1 MKKRL
6 LSLILSLSLAL
17 SLTTPVFAYDSSTI
31 TDISDHW
38 AQEHIVWAMEY
49 GLFQGVSEA
58 EFDPD
63 GFMTRGMFVTV
74 LGRLAGVD
82 STGYDEDWYLSNLY
96 TDVSADSYYA
106 PYINWATRY
115 GITNG
120 IGDGCFAP
128 DTPVTR
134 EQIAT
139 LLVRFAS
146 IYNYDLTTITDT
158 IVDSFTDAAS
168 VSEYAASSV
177 ETMRQIGL
185 INGRSDSDGTYRFAP
200 QDYASRAESATLFRR
215 LYISIIENTER
226 IMVDPTEMTVVPEI
240 AELYLGETTSLISI
254 ISPEDATN
262 KTVTWV
268 SEDPSVATVTADGKV
283 TAVSEGTVDIYAYTW
298 NGLFDYC
305 TVTCKREVSLSYPT
319 ESYAEKCMRIFG
331 EVIPNQ
337 YSMAYRNY
345 YKSNAEAKSHMVPV
359 TIKAWDFAD
368 RTQTTKITKT
378 YVIYVHENI
387 ADSVKAIFDEI
398 YHGDEQFPIHSIG
411 GYRWDYDSEHTI
423 GVAIDINANENY
435 YINFKTGQ
443 TVGSYWKP
451 GVDPYS
457 IPLDGDVAQAFARYG
472 FSQGIWSNS
481 RDYMHFSYFGT

>member
-6 LSLILSLSLAL
+6 LGLILSLTLAL

-49 GLFQGVSEA
+49 GLFQGVSET

-146 IYNYDLTTITDT
+146 IYNYNLTTITDT

-177 ETMRQIGL
+177 DTMRQIGL
-185 INGRSDSDGTYRFAP
+185 INGRSDGDGTYRFAP

-226 IMVDPTEMTVVPEI
+226 IMVDPTEMTLVPEI

-268 SEDPSVATVTADGKV
+268 SEDPSIATVTADGKV
-283 TAVSEGTVDIYAYTW
+283 TAVSEGTVEIYAYTW

-305 TVTCKREVSLSYPT
+305 TVTCKREVSLAYPT
-319 ESYAEKCMRIFG
+319 ESYDDKCIRIFG
-331 EVIPNQ
+331 QVVSDPRTFYQ
-337 YSMAYRNY
+337 TD
-345 YKSNAEAKSHMVPV
+345 AEAQTHMV
-359 TIKAWDFAD
+359 TISVKVWDFTD
-368 RTQTTKITKT
+368 STKTTKTTRTKWLT
-378 YVIYVHENI
+378 VHENI
-387 ADSVKAIFDEI
+387 ADTVIAIFDEI
-398 YHGDEQFPIHSIG
+398 YQCDARYPICSVG
-411 GYRWDYDSEHTI
+411 GFRNNAGKSEHKP
-423 GVAIDINANENY
+423 GLAIDLNPNQNY
-435 YINFKTGQ
+435 YCYPDGTAITG
-443 TVGSYWKP
+443 YYFDP
-451 GVDPYS
+451 NNDPYS
-457 IPLDGDVAQAFARYG
+457 IPVDGEIQQIFKKYG
-472 FSQGIWSNS
+472 FTRGIYWRNGYK
-481 RDYMHFSYFGT
+481 DYMHFSYFGT